1 MPLGLLLALL
11 GYTMALDPAL
21 EEAWEGWKSLHAKEY
36 SGEAEAARREV
47 WENNLR
53 RIQQHNREESQGQH
67 TFRLAMNHYGDL
79 ALIWEPGTPR
89 CTQGLIWELGTPNP
103 LCWELQVPLGLGC
116 FPGVDRLVGSRGG
129 AGQTDK
135 EFNWLLNGFTL
146 ARQEELVPLFQ
157 ASAVLKTPVE
167 VDWRAKGYVTPVK
180 NQVGTG
186 PAGAA
191 RWVPGAWAASSS
203 QTAKKNL
210 WATPRSGSHSFG
222 CCSFA
227 AEELESS
234 TEGSQHPSPGHCGS
248 CWAFSATGALE
259 GLVFNRTGKLVVL
272 SEQNLIDCSRK
283 LGNNGCQ
290 GGYMTRA
297 FQYVRDNGGL
307 NSEHVYPYTATDS
320 SSCRYNPQDR
330 AANCSAIWLV
340 AQGSEA
346 ALEQAVAAVGPVS
359 VAVDASSFHFH
370 FYKSG
375 TVSLFMA
382 WKKKSGLAPG
392 FTPALL
398 FPGIFSSIFC
408 SQRVNHGM
416 LAVGYGTSQEYGRNV
431 SYWILKN
438 SWSEV
443 WGEQGYIRLLKGA
456 NNQCGVAN
464 QASFPVL

>member
-1 MPLGLLLALL
+1 MLGAVAMPLGLLLALL

-79 ALIWEPGTPR
+79 
-89 CTQGLIWELGTPNP
+89 
-103 LCWELQVPLGLGC
+103 
-116 FPGVDRLVGSRGG
+116 
-129 AGQTDK
+129 TDK

-180 NQVGTG
+180 NQ
-186 PAGAA
+186 
-191 RWVPGAWAASSS
+191 
-203 QTAKKNL
+203 
-210 WATPRSGSHSFG
+210 
-222 CCSFA
+222 
-227 AEELESS
+227 
-234 TEGSQHPSPGHCGS
+234 GHCGS

-375 TVSLFMA
+375 
-382 WKKKSGLAPG
+382 
-392 FTPALL
+392 
-398 FPGIFSSIFC
+398 IFSSIFC